1 MIKNVF
7 FLCVFLCTL
16 NLFSNE
22 WPNYGGPNRDQVS
35 NETGLRIDWKKTDPE
50 VIWDLEIGLGYSSVI
65 YSNGFA
71 FSQGYNDGRNT
82 LYCEIDSGEIIWKHS
97 FLEKIL
103 NILMEV
109 VVAPL
114 QLQVK

>member
-1 MIKNVF
+1 MAKLWGPQQRSSIKRNWSKDR
-7 FLCVFLCTL
+7 L
-16 NLFSNE
+16 
-22 WPNYGGPNRDQVS
+22 
-35 NETGLRIDWKKTDPE
+35 KTDPE

-82 LYCEIDSGEIIWKHS
+82 LYCVKSDSGEIIWKHS
-97 FLEKIL
+97 FPCEKDP